1 MDIRQ
6 VQLVK
11 VNGRKCRYAELLG
24 TDPKYP
30 EIKAAIEDDTNPLTA
45 DYLISDGMLHYCIEQ
60 RRS

>member
-6 VQLVK
+6 VHLVK
-11 VNGRKCRYAELLG
+11 VNGQKCRYAELLG

-30 EIKAAIEDDTNPLTA
+30 EIKAADANPLTA